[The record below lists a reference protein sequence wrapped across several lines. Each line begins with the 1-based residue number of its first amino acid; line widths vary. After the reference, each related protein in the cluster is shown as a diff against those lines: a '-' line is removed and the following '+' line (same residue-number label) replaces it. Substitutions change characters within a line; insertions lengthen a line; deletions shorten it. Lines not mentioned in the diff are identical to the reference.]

1 MLVIQTANGNTYPA
15 ETCVWR
21 TTAVSGGNG
30 YRLTHLTIGSPTI
43 AVGAAP
49 AAAPTGAQLG
59 YIGKS
64 GRFVAYTEPAA

>member
-1 MLVIQTANGNTYPA
+1 MLVIKTAIGNTYPA

-21 TTAVSGGNG
+21 TAAVSSGG
-30 YRLTHLTIGSPTI
+30 YQLTHLTIGTPTI
-43 AVGAAP
+43 AVGADP
-49 AAAPTGAQLG
+49 DVAPTGAQLG

>member
-21 TTAVSGGNG
+21 TASVASGG
-30 YRLTHLTIGSPTI
+30 YKLTHLTVGSPTV
-43 AVGAAP
+43 AVSSAP
-49 AAAPTGAQLG
+49 AAAPSGAQLG

-64 GRFVAYTEPAA
+64 GRFVAYTEPA

>member
-1 MLVIQTANGNTYPA
+1 MLVIKLDNGNVYPA

-21 TTAVSGGNG
+21 TATVSTGG
-30 YRLTHLTIGSPTI
+30 YQLTHLTVGSPTV

-49 AAAPTGAQLG
+49 AAAPTGARLG

>member
-1 MLVIQTANGNTYPA
+1 MLVIKLSNGNVYPA

-21 TTAVSGGNG
+21 TTQVTTGG
-30 YRLTHLTIGSPTI
+30 YQLTHLTVGSPTI
-43 AVGAAP
+43 AVGVAP
-49 AAAPTGAQLG
+49 AVAPTGAELG

>member
-1 MLVIQTANGNTYPA
+1 MLVIKLSNGNVYPA

-21 TTAVSGGNG
+21 TTAVSSGG
-30 YRLTHLTIGSPTI
+30 YKLTHLTIGSPTI
-43 AVGAAP
+43 AVGSAP

>member
-1 MLVIQTANGNTYPA
+1 MLVIRTAVGNTYPA

-21 TTAVSGGNG
+21 TEDTATG
-30 YRLTHLTIGSPTI
+30 YRLTHLTVNTPNI

-49 AAAPTGAQLG
+49 AAAPAGAQLG

>member
-15 ETCVWR
+15 DTCVWR
-21 TTAVSGGNG
+21 TAKIANSPS
-30 YRLTHLTIGSPTI
+30 YILTHLSVGTPSV
-43 AVGAAP
+43 AVGSAP
-49 AAAPTGAQLG
+49 AAAPSGAQLG

>member
-1 MLVIQTANGNTYPA
+1 MLVIKLDNWNVYPA

-21 TTAVSGGNG
+21 TTSAGTNG
-30 YRLTHLTIGSPTI
+30 YKLTHLTVGSATV

-49 AAAPTGAQLG
+49 ATAHTGAQLG

-64 GRFVAYTEPAA
+64 GRFVAYTEPA

>member
-1 MLVIQTANGNTYPA
+1 MLVIQTAVGNTYPA

-21 TTAVSGGNG
+21 TAAVAGGG
-30 YRLTHLTIGSPTI
+30 YKLTHLSIGTPTV

-49 AAAPTGAQLG
+49 SAAPSGAQLG

-64 GRFVAYTEPAA
+64 GRFVAYTEPA

>member
-1 MLVIQTANGNTYPA
+1 MLVIQTAVGNTYPA

-21 TTAVSGGNG
+21 TAAVTGGG
-30 YRLTHLTIGSPTI
+30 YKLTHLSINTPSV

-49 AAAPTGAQLG
+49 SAAPAGAQLG

-64 GRFVAYTEPAA
+64 GRFVAYTEPA